1 MAFLF
6 RNRPK
11 SNAELVKSTKDLT
24 VKLSEEPKVTP
35 KVRGRPHM
43 SALQHRADGW

>member
-11 SNAELVKSTKDLT
+11 SNPELVRTTKELML
-24 VKLSEEPKVTP
+24 KLSEEPKVNP
-35 KVRGRPHM
+35 KVRGWQHP
-43 SALQHRADGW
+43 SAPQHLADGW

>member
-11 SNAELVKSTKDLT
+11 SHAELVKSTKDLT
-24 VKLSEEPKVTP
+24 LKLSEEQKLNPKVE
-35 KVRGRPHM
+35 
-43 SALQHRADGW
+43 

>member
-24 VKLSEEPKVTP
+24 LKLSEEPKVNP
-35 KVRGRPHM
+35 KVRGRHYI
-43 SALQHRADGW
+43 SSLRRRADSG